1 MHFSLT
7 LWLIQ
12 KERSLKILSQFEIKN
27 LVLKVTKSIDFTML
41 LIRVWVA
48 VNPLVLIKT
57 LKRTIMMKIDKIKQT
72 PVKEKFMRFIK
83 SIIVGFALVEKRDG
97 LIL

>member
-1 MHFSLT
+1 M
-7 LWLIQ
+7 WLIQ
-12 KERSLKILSQFEIKN
+12 EERSLKILSQFEIKN

-57 LKRTIMMKIDKIKQT
+57 LKHKIMMKIDKIKQT
-72 PVKEKFMRFIK
+72 PVKEKFMKFIK
-83 SIIVGFALVEKRDG
+83 SIIVGLALVEKRDG